1 MVLMA
6 AAHEKDLADM
16 VATSVTINDKPS
28 AVRYPRGAG
37 IGMELPEN
45 GTILEIGK
53 GEIVQQGKNIAILSY
68 GARFAEVQ
76 KAATLFRD
84 QFGYDITVAN
94 AKFAKPLDNEL
105 IEDLAENHD
114 VIITIEEGS
123 RGGFGSF
130 VLDYAQEQDLFEQ
143 CKFKTMTL
151 PDIFIDHDT
160 PGKMYAQAGLDAS
173 GIFQKIKSVL

>member
-1 MVLMA
+1 M
-6 AAHEKDLADM
+6 
-16 VATSVTINDKPS
+16 
-28 AVRYPRGAG
+28 
-37 IGMELPEN
+37 
-45 GTILEIGK
+45 
-53 GEIVQQGKNIAILSY
+53 
-68 GARFAEVQ
+68 
-76 KAATLFRD
+76 
-84 QFGYDITVAN
+84 
-94 AKFAKPLDNEL
+94 

-160 PGKMYAQAGLDAS
+160 PEKMYAQAGLDAS